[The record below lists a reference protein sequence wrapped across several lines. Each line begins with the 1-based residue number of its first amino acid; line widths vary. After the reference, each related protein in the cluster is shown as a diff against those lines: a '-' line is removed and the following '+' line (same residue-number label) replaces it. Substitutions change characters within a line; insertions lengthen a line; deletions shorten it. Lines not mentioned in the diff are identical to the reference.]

1 MSDSLWLY
9 GLKDSR
15 FPCPS
20 LTSGTCSDSCPS
32 SRWCH
37 PTISLSVIP
46 FFSCL
51 QSFPASGFFS
61 KKSAIRWPKCWCFSF
76 NISPSNESSGLIS
89 FKNWLVWFPCS
100 PRDSRESSPT
110 PQFKSIR
117 SSGLSFVYGPTLT
130 SIHDNWKNHR
140 KNHRWTFVG
149 KVMSL
154 LFNMLPRFVTALLFQ
169 GGRIFKIH
177 DCMKFIP
184 NSAIFY
190 NQDKQAS
197 EFLVSEKLWF
207 WRQASVW

>member
-1 MSDSLWLY
+1 MSIKSVV
-9 GLKDSR
+9 
-15 FPCPS
+15 PS
-20 LTSGTCSDSCPS
+20 NHLIL
-32 SRWCH
+32 CH
-37 PTISLSVIP
+37 PLLLLPSVFPSISAFSNESVL
-46 FFSCL
+46 C
-51 QSFPASGFFS
+51 
-61 KKSAIRWPKCWCFSF
+61 IRWPKCWCFSF

-110 PQFKSIR
+110 PQFKSIS

-149 KVMSL
+149 KVMSP